1 MRDFFSSV
9 VLFVALAIVFSSLT
23 GCSSSV
29 ESGGKPVADASKGD
43 ANAAPKPKSNYP
55 PVATAIAEADIKNLD
70 GTTFKV
76 ADKKG
81 KVILLNLWATWC
93 GPCRSEMPTLVRMQD
108 KHRDNGLEIVGLNTD
123 DETLDDINAFVADI
137 KLNYTI
143 AWADTKLQAALV
155 NITKFPG
162 IPQSFLIDRDG
173 NLRGVFKGASR
184 ADVAK
189 MEELVELVVTGQP
202 TPPSEQ
208 ANPVAASPAGN
219 ERRMATAEKPS
230 TDSRANADSQEKK

>member
-1 MRDFFSSV
+1 MKEFFSSV
-9 VLFVALAIVFSSLT
+9 ILFLALALAFSSFT

-29 ESGGKPVADASKGD
+29 QSGNSPGAESANPEAEKKKSDYPPLATVVADA
-43 ANAAPKPKSNYP
+43 
-55 PVATAIAEADIKNLD
+55 EIKNLD

-76 ADKKG
+76 SDKKG

-93 GPCRSEMPTLVRMQD
+93 GPCRSEMPTLVRLQER
-108 KHRDNGLEIVGLNTD
+108 HRDAGLEIVGLNTD
-123 DETLDDINAFVADI
+123 DETRAQIDEFVTEM

-162 IPQSFLIDRDG
+162 IPQSFVIDRDG
-173 NLRGVFKGASR
+173 NLRGVFRGAAK

-189 MEELVELVVTGQP
+189 MEELVDMVVTGQKP
-202 TPPSEQ
+202 TGMPDVAGDEVPLPEGPGTPSSDSKQ
-208 ANPVAASPAGN
+208 AKGKS
-219 ERRMATAEKPS
+219 
-230 TDSRANADSQEKK
+230 DSKDKK